1 MKNKLGYNFQIYL
14 ADLEYKIVKTAYL
27 YISILFATVLERQ
40 TINQLSIKQT
50 INTEFNINIIFT
62 VLLTE

>member
-14 ADLEYKIVKTAYL
+14 ADFEYKIVKTAYL

-50 INTEFNINIIFT
+50 INAEFNINIIFT